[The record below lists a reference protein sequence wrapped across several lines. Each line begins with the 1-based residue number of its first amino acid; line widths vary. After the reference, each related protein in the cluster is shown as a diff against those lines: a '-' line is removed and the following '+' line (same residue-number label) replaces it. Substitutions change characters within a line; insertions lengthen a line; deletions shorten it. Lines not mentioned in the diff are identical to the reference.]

1 MDCGENVD
9 CASLA
14 LPGDQLALLGRL
26 KAAGKRVV
34 TVLIGGRPYEM
45 GEIDRCSDAIL
56 CCFYP
61 GPTGGEAIAKLLF
74 GFCEPAGRL
83 CVSLPDETGQLPVYY
98 NAKDSY
104 RSMAYY
110 NASRPRYGF
119 GCGLSYTAF
128 DCRLEAAGE
137 EGVSFTLTNT
147 GGRGGWA
154 VPQLYLHRRQGVVT
168 SRARQLCGFA
178 KVWLA
183 PGEARALTIPIPR
196 ESLAQWDLQMRHRVL
211 PGRIEWFLC
220 DGGRELLTG
229 EFTLA

>member
-1 MDCGENVD
+1 PPVRGGVTVRTGLEALIGGEKLPVALTVHPGCAMFSRDAALLEDAMAAVADCATVVAVAGGSSSRFGVQGEFDANGAMKEQTAVTMDCGESVA

-98 NAKDSY
+98 NAKDSC

-110 NASRPRYGF
+110 NDMKSTRLNSSH
-119 GCGLSYTAF
+119 LS
-128 DCRLEAAGE
+128 
-137 EGVSFTLTNT
+137 
-147 GGRGGWA
+147 
-154 VPQLYLHRRQGVVT
+154 
-168 SRARQLCGFA
+168 
-178 KVWLA
+178 
-183 PGEARALTIPIPR
+183 
-196 ESLAQWDLQMRHRVL
+196 
-211 PGRIEWFLC
+211 
-220 DGGRELLTG
+220 
-229 EFTLA
+229 